1 MGVASFELT
10 ALTHNLRGVRLIAY
24 AGPDLEPFG
33 VTVTIGCLG
42 TPPFPLNP
50 FTVSERLAHSRK
62 ETRWMKRT
70 LIRYVTKPGRA
81 EENQRLIEGVF
92 RELHAKAPSGV
103 RYMALRL
110 DTGTFV
116 HFVEVD
122 DADGSNPLPE
132 LDAFRLFQNGIRDR
146 QVEPAQLSSAAIIG
160 NYRMLRD
167 E

>member
-1 MGVASFELT
+1 
-10 ALTHNLRGVRLIAY
+10 
-24 AGPDLEPFG
+24 
-33 VTVTIGCLG
+33 
-42 TPPFPLNP
+42 
-50 FTVSERLAHSRK
+50 
-62 ETRWMKRT
+62 MKRT
-70 LIRYVTKPGRA
+70 FIRYDTKPGRA

-92 RELHAKAPSGV
+92 QELHAKAPSGV